1 MPQHLPST
9 LAAAVLATASCAALA
24 QATATVKEDGR
35 WHAALGA
42 AASNSSGNTNASSVS
57 LSGDAVRASED
68 DKWRI
73 TGNLLY
79 AKSEGEVS
87 GNQAHLESRYDWNL
101 TPVWF
106 GYAGGGGDRDPLAE
120 LAHRL
125 SVNGG
130 VGYHFIRRP
139 DRTFDV
145 FGGLAYT
152 QEAYT
157 APRVVDDESRD
168 RFSYA
173 SLMIGEESTHA
184 FSETVSARQRLV
196 VLPNL
201 RDRGQFRLQF
211 EAALSVAV
219 NKRLSLNV
227 GLTARRDSDPGADV
241 KSTDTLLTT
250 GLSVRFD

>member
-1 MPQHLPST
+1 MPQHLSPA
-9 LAAAVLATASCAALA
+9 LAATLLALASGAALA

-42 AASNSSGNTNASSVS
+42 AAINSSGNTNASSFN
-57 LSGDAVRASED
+57 LSGDVVRATAD

-73 TGNLLY
+73 TGNALY
-79 AKSEGEVS
+79 SKSEGEVS
-87 GNQAHLESRYDWNL
+87 GNQAHLETRHDWNF

-106 GYAGGGGDRDPLAE
+106 GYAGGSGDRDPLAE

-130 VGYHFIRRP
+130 AGYHLVKQP

-152 QEAYT
+152 HEAYT
-157 APRVVDDESRD
+157 TPRFIDDASRD
-168 RFSYA
+168 GFSYA

-184 FSETVSARQRLV
+184 FSDTVSARQRLV
-196 VLPNL
+196 ALPNL
-201 RDRGQFRLQF
+201 RDRGQYRLQF

-219 NKRLSLNV
+219 SKRMSLNV
-227 GLTARRDSDPGADV
+227 GFTARHDSDPGPGV
-241 KSTDTLLTT
+241 K
-250 GLSVRFD
+250 